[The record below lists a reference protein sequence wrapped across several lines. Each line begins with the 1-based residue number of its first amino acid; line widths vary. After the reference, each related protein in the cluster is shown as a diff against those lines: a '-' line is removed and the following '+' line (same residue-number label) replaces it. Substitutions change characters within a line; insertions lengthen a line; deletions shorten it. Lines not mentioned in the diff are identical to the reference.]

1 MYSYKGIKIIQMQ
14 VPWGLVTVG
23 GKRIT
28 VYSLFL
34 NKFQISKVNSVY
46 RKGSGD
52 MSTEMIVAP
61 QTIVNIPPQN

>member
-1 MYSYKGIKIIQMQ
+1 M
-14 VPWGLVTVG
+14 TVG
-23 GKRIT
+23 GRRIT
-28 VYSLFL
+28 VCSIFL